1 MRAATDPHALG
12 PGGVPESELAVKED
26 AELSR
31 QLSGAPG
38 QSQTALL
45 LEQEHEDTNL
55 AMIQERDREI
65 TQIARS
71 IGELAQLF
79 QDLSALVIEQ
89 GSVLDRIDYNIDNM
103 ATNVRQSGVELDQA
117 MSYQAGSGRRQLILL
132 LILCIA
138 LLVAFIIV
146 KPFFR

>member
-1 MRAATDPHALG
+1 M
-12 PGGVPESELAVKED
+12 PESELAVKED

-132 LILCIA
+132 LVLCIA
-138 LLVAFIIV
+138 LLVVIIIV